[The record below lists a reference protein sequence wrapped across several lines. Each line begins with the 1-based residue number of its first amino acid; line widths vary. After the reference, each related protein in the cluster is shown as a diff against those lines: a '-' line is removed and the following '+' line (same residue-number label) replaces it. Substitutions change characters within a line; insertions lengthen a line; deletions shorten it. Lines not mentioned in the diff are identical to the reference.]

1 MDSKLTALQKA
12 GEQRMDRTERAA
24 AVGLGFVYAVRMLG
38 LFMLLPVMALY
49 ADHLQGSTPILIGL
63 AVGIYGLTQALF
75 QIPFGLLS
83 DRWGRKPVITAG
95 LLVFII
101 GSLVAAGAD
110 TVTGVIMGRALQ
122 GAGAIAAAVI
132 ALAADLTRESQRSK
146 IMAFIGVSIGATFL
160 LSLVLGPVLYGAI
173 GGPGIFYTTAVLALL
188 GIGVLWL
195 GVATPSIPASNRD
208 LVGAGLA
215 LRHIAVD
222 PQLLRLNAG
231 ILLLHLILTAGFIAI
246 PLYLRD
252 GFGLPAERHWWVY
265 LSVMLAALL
274 LMVPALLL
282 AEKAGKSKLLF
293 LGAVSLL
300 AVSQLALSQTGNDM
314 LGFAV
319 FAVLFFAAFNALEAM
334 LPSLVSK
341 LAPLSHKGAA
351 LGVYSSCQFGGAFLG
366 GMLGGWMLDNG
377 GFQGILIF
385 GSIIAGVWLII
396 AAGMR
401 QSPDVQTLL
410 LKLTISSYP
419 SPGALAGELTGIR
432 GVQEAYIM
440 EKEGIA
446 RLRVD
451 RRILDEAALQKYA
464 A

>member
-1 MDSKLTALQKA
+1 MDDKQAP
-12 GEQRMDRTERAA
+12 RMERAERRA

-49 ADHLQGSTPILIGL
+49 ADRLQGATPLLVGL

-95 LLVFII
+95 LLIFIA

-110 TVTGVIMGRALQ
+110 TVSGVILGRALQ

-132 ALAADLTRESQRSK
+132 AMAADLTRESQRSK
-146 IMAFIGVSIGATFL
+146 IMAVIGISIGATFL
-160 LSLVLGPVLYGAI
+160 LSLVLGPALYGAL
-173 GGPGIFYTTAVLALL
+173 GGPGLFYATAGLGLL
-188 GIGVLWL
+188 GIAVLWL
-195 GVATPSIPASNRD
+195 GVATPPASIINRD
-208 LVGAGLA
+208 PVGAGLA
-215 LRHIAVD
+215 LRYITVD

-252 GFGLPAERHWWVY
+252 GLGLPAERHGWVY

-274 LMVPALLL
+274 IMVPSLLL
-282 AEKAGKSKLLF
+282 AEKAGRVKLLF
-293 LGAVSLL
+293 MAAVGLL
-300 AVSQLALSQTGNDM
+300 AVSQLALSQAGGHWP
-314 LGFAV
+314 GFAV
-319 FAVLFFAAFNALEAM
+319 SAVLFFAAFNALEAL
-334 LPSLVSK
+334 LPSLVSR

-351 LGVYSSCQFGGAFLG
+351 LGVYSSCQFAGAFLG
-366 GMLGGWMLDNG
+366 GMLGGWVLEHG

-385 GSIIAGVWLII
+385 GSILAGVWLMI

-410 LKLTISSYP
+410 LKLADINYP

-440 EKEGIA
+440 EKQGVA

>member
-1 MDSKLTALQKA
+1 MDLERTPSRL
-12 GEQRMDRTERAA
+12 GMDRSERRAA
-24 AVGLGFVYAVRMLG
+24 AGLGFVYAVRMLG

-49 ADHLQGSTPILIGL
+49 ADRLQGATPVLVGL

-95 LLVFII
+95 LLIFIA
-101 GSLVAAGAD
+101 GSLLAARAD
-110 TVTGVIMGRALQ
+110 TVTGVILGRALQ

-146 IMAFIGVSIGATFL
+146 IMAVIGVSIGATFL
-160 LSLVLGPVLYGAI
+160 LSLVLGPVLYGAL
-173 GGPGIFYTTAVLALL
+173 GGPGLFYVTAALALL
-188 GIGVLWL
+188 GIAVLWL
-195 GVATPSIPASNRD
+195 GVATPEASIVNRD
-208 LVGAGLA
+208 PVDAGLA
-215 LRHIAVD
+215 LRHIVVD

-274 LMVPALLL
+274 VMVPSLLL
-282 AEKAGKSKLLF
+282 AEKAGRIKLLF
-293 LGAVSLL
+293 LAAVGLL
-300 AVSQLALSQTGNDM
+300 AVSQLALSQAGTNLPM
-314 LGFAV
+314 FAA
-319 FAVLFFAAFNALEAM
+319 FAVLFFAAFNTLEAL
-334 LPSLVSK
+334 LPSLVSR

-351 LGVYSSCQFGGAFLG
+351 LGVYSSCQFTGAFLG
-366 GMLGGWMLDNG
+366 GMLGGWMLEHG
-377 GFQGILIF
+377 GFQGVLIF
-385 GSIIAGVWLII
+385 GSILAGVWLMI

-410 LKLTISSYP
+410 LKLANINYP
-419 SPGALAGELTGIR
+419 SPGILAGELKGIR

-440 EKEGIA
+440 EKQGVA

>member
-1 MDSKLTALQKA
+1 MDVQQSASGKQGMNRA
-12 GEQRMDRTERAA
+12 ERAA

-49 ADHLQGSTPILIGL
+49 AGHLQGATPILIGL
-63 AVGIYGLTQALF
+63 AVGIYGLTQALL
-75 QIPFGLLS
+75 QVPFGLLS

-95 LLVFII
+95 LLIFLA
-101 GSLVAAGAD
+101 GSLVAAHAD
-110 TVTGVIMGRALQ
+110 SVTGVILGRALQ
-122 GAGAIAAAVI
+122 GAGAVAAAII

-146 IMAFIGVSIGATFL
+146 IMAVIGASIGATFL
-160 LSLVLGPVLYGAI
+160 VSLVVGPALYGAL
-173 GGPGIFYTTAVLALL
+173 GGPGLFHVTAGLALF
-188 GIGVLWL
+188 GIAVLWL
-195 GVATPSIPASNRD
+195 GVATPAGPKSRQDP
-208 LVGAGLA
+208 VGTGLA
-215 LRHIAVD
+215 LRHIATD

-252 GFGLPAERHWWVY
+252 GFGLPAAHHWWVY

-274 LMVPALLL
+274 VMVPALLA
-282 AEKAGKSKLLF
+282 AEKTGKIKILF
-293 LGAVSLL
+293 LGAVSVL
-300 AVSQLALSQTGNDM
+300 AVAQLGLSRIGNSIP
-314 LGFAV
+314 GFAV
-319 FAVLFFAAFNALEAM
+319 FAVLFFAAFNALEAL

-341 LAPLSHKGAA
+341 LAPISHKGTA
-351 LGVYSSCQFGGAFLG
+351 LGIYSSCQFTGAFLG
-366 GMLGGWMLDNG
+366 GMLGGWMLDKA
-377 GFQGILIF
+377 GFRGILIM
-385 GSIIAGVWLII
+385 GSILAAVWLII

-410 LKLTISSYP
+410 LKLADSNSS
-419 SPGALAGELTGIR
+419 SPGELAGKLAGIR